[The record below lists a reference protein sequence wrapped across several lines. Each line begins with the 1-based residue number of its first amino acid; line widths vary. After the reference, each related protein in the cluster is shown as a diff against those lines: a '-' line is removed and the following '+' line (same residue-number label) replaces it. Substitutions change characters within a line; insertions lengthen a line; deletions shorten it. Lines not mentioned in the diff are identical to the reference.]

1 MLTNKSFKQKKIV
14 LHIAYQGTSYSGWQ
28 RQPNALSIQEV
39 LETIL
44 LKISGTYI
52 PITSSGRTD
61 AGVHAQGQVAHF
73 LCPNHVHFFD
83 PGHIKKMLNA
93 LLPCDIVIRDVVIT
107 DEDFHS
113 RFSAIAKEYHYTL
126 SLLPKPL
133 PHHRLFC
140 FSPRHKLNLDR
151 MREAT
156 QYLIGTHDFASFA
169 NLGRE
174 YSSTTRT
181 LYTLDLLE
189 QKDLVTVVCKG
200 SGFLYKMVRNIL
212 GALLDVGKGKYPPE
226 YLSEILEKKDR
237 RKGPPSAPS
246 YGLSLH
252 HVCYP
257 APYQWFC
264 KQAHIVSNED

>member
-1 MLTNKSFKQKKIV
+1 MTRKIV
-14 LHIAYQGTSYSGWQ
+14 LRIAYQGTAYSGWQ

-39 LETIL
+39 LETL
-44 LKISGTYI
+44 LKKISGERI
-52 PITSSGRTD
+52 SVIASGRTD
-61 AGVHAQGQVAHF
+61 AGVHAQGQIAHF
-73 LCPNHVHFFD
+73 CCPDHPHFSD
-83 PGHIKKMLNA
+83 PAQIKKMLNA
-93 LLPCDIVIRDVVIT
+93 LLPHDIVIRDVVAT
-107 DEDFHS
+107 HQDFHS

-140 FSPRHKLNLDR
+140 FSPHHTLHVER
-151 MREAT
+151 MREAA
-156 QYLIGTHDFASFA
+156 QYLVGTHDFASFA

-174 YSSTTRT
+174 YSSTVRT

-189 QKDLVTVVCKG
+189 QEHLVTVVCKG

-212 GALLDVGKGKYPPE
+212 GALLDVSKGKYPPE
-226 YLSEILEKKDR
+226 HLLEMLEKKDR
-237 RKGPPSAPS
+237 KKGPPSAPP

-264 KQAHIVSNED
+264 THEPNNDSSEGKQ